1 MSTIVETRKWFA
13 TMQISWS
20 KHTAYKLNFLLFFVG
35 PTVVFF
41 LIKFNIWSSIFALDE
56 VTNVAG
62 YDRTAMLKY
71 QGWVLIVSFLAQTHS
86 SMELG
91 EDIRLGR
98 ISAFLMYPFSFWKFH
113 TASFISFQAIQL
125 GVALLT
131 MALLFFSEIFG
142 VFQLKPLV
150 VGISYCML
158 VSALWFSFQFALGLL
173 AFWLEESWMI
183 RVIFALTAQFL
194 SGAVIPLE
202 MFPRALRNAL
212 EYSPFPYMTYWPV
225 KWFMGELETPILF
238 GVINLIIWLI
248 VINILAQIIWRRGL
262 RMYTAAGM

>member
-1 MSTIVETRKWFA
+1 MSNMVEARKWLA
-13 TMQISWS
+13 TIQISWS

-41 LIKFNIWSSIFALDE
+41 LIKFNIWSSIFALE
-56 VTNVAG
+56 GVTNVAG

-86 SMELG
+86 SMQLG

-98 ISAFLMYPFSFWKFH
+98 ISAFLMYPFGFWKFH
-113 TASFISFQAIQL
+113 AASFLSFQTIQL
-125 GVALLT
+125 GVSLLT
-131 MALLFFSEIFG
+131 MALLFSCEIFG
-142 VFQLKPLV
+142 MFQLKPLLI
-150 VGISYCML
+150 GILYCLL
-158 VSALWFSFQFALGLL
+158 VSALWFSFQFALGLF

-202 MFPRALRNAL
+202 MFPKGLRSAL

-225 KWFMGELETPILF
+225 KWFMGELEAPIYF
-238 GVINLIIWLI
+238 GVFNLIIWLI
-248 VINILAQIIWRRGL
+248 VINLVGQFIWKRGL
-262 RMYTAAGM
+262 KMYTAAGM